1 MTKLE
6 ILLLILLGMSW
17 TVNLVCLLHF
27 MLNDKEKSD
36 LKEKKNDN
44 YL

>member
-17 TVNLVCLLHF
+17 TLNLVCLLHF
-27 MLNDKEKSD
+27 MLNDKNKKQFKGEEK
-36 LKEKKNDN
+36 
-44 YL
+44 

>member
-17 TVNLVCLLHF
+17 VVNLVCLLHF
-27 MLNDKEKSD
+27 MLDDKNKKKS
-36 LKEKKNDN
+36 KESNNDN
-44 YL
+44 RL